1 MPVAG
6 KLSQVVQKNH
16 MELYMNLNKLSALAL
31 VALLTAC
38 ASTQEKEAQA
48 AKEEQAHKALDELNR
63 QVRSQSDMANA
74 SAKQAAQSQKA
85 IEELNKQLKDQSDIL
100 TTTLSKAVPDA
111 GAAQRAEAAKEA
123 ERRKAVETNISK
135 TPDWFLQNDNNPDA
149 IYVTAT
155 EGAVDMQLSI
165 DMAMLSAKRL
175 LTQNLGELISS
186 RMTEFAT
193 QTNSGDD
200 ITLSKEIERLTKT
213 LIAEVQLNGYTRD
226 RITVI
231 PNGRE
236 YQSYVRLRYPT
247 EELKKMM
254 AKEVKKNNIM
264 ATKVRKTKAFEE
276 LEKEIEAAREA
287 RANNQSANDK

>member
-1 MPVAG
+1 
-6 KLSQVVQKNH
+6 
-16 MELYMNLNKLSALAL
+16 MELYMNLNKILAL
-31 VALLTAC
+31 TLMALLTAC
-38 ASTQEKEAQA
+38 ASTQEKEAQT
-48 AKEEQAHKALDELNR
+48 AKEEQAQKALDELNR
-63 QVRSQSDMANA
+63 QVRSQSDMANS

-85 IEELNKQLKDQSDIL
+85 IEELNKQLKDQSDML

-111 GAAQRAEAAKEA
+111 SSAQRAEAAKDA

-226 RITVI
+226 RINVI

-236 YQSYVRLRYPT
+236 YQTYVRLRYPT

-276 LEKEIEAAREA
+276 LEKEIEAARES

>member
-1 MPVAG
+1 
-6 KLSQVVQKNH
+6 
-16 MELYMNLNKLSALAL
+16 MNSNKLSAWAL
-31 VALLTAC
+31 VSLGLLTAC
-38 ASTQEKEAQA
+38 ATTQEKEAQEAA
-48 AKEEQAHKALDELNR
+48 AKAQVAKAEQTQKALDELNR
-63 QVRSQSDMANA
+63 QVRSQSDMVSA
-74 SAKQAAQSQKA
+74 SARQTAQSQKT
-85 IEELNKQLKDQSDIL
+85 IDELNKQIKDQSDVL
-100 TTTLSKAVPDA
+100 TSTLSKAVPDA

-123 ERRKAVETNISK
+123 ERRKAVEINISK
-135 TPDWFLQNDNNPDA
+135 SPDWFLQNDINPDA
-149 IYVTAT
+149 IFVTAT

-165 DMAMLSAKRL
+165 DMAMMSAKRL

-200 ITLSKEIERLTKT
+200 STLSKEIERLTKT

-236 YQSYVRLRYPT
+236 YQTYVRLRYPT

-254 AKEVKKNNIM
+254 AREVKKNNIIT
-264 ATKVRKTKAFEE
+264 TKVRKTKAFEE
-276 LEKEIEAAREA
+276 LEKEIEAARES
-287 RANNQSANDK
+287 RANNQSASEK

>member
-1 MPVAG
+1 M
-6 KLSQVVQKNH
+6 
-16 MELYMNLNKLSALAL
+16 
-31 VALLTAC
+31 
-38 ASTQEKEAQA
+38 
-48 AKEEQAHKALDELNR
+48 
-63 QVRSQSDMANA
+63 
-74 SAKQAAQSQKA
+74 
-85 IEELNKQLKDQSDIL
+85 L

-111 GAAQRAEAAKEA
+111 SSAQRAEAAKDA

-226 RITVI
+226 RINVI

-236 YQSYVRLRYPT
+236 YQTYVRLRYPT

-276 LEKEIEAAREA
+276 LEKEIEAARES

>member
-1 MPVAG
+1 
-6 KLSQVVQKNH
+6 
-16 MELYMNLNKLSALAL
+16 MNLNKILAL
-31 VALLTAC
+31 TLMALLTAC
-38 ASTQEKEAQA
+38 ASTQEKEAQT
-48 AKEEQAHKALDELNR
+48 AKEEQAQKALDELNR
-63 QVRSQSDMANA
+63 QVRSQSDMANS

-85 IEELNKQLKDQSDIL
+85 IEELNKQLKDQSDML

-111 GAAQRAEAAKEA
+111 SSAQRAEAAKDA

-155 EGAVDMQLSI
+155 EGAVDMQFSI

-226 RITVI
+226 RINVI

-236 YQSYVRLRYPT
+236 YQTYVRLRYPT

-276 LEKEIEAAREA
+276 LEKEIEAARES

>member
-1 MPVAG
+1 
-6 KLSQVVQKNH
+6 
-16 MELYMNLNKLSALAL
+16 MNLNKILAL
-31 VALLTAC
+31 TLMALLTAC
-38 ASTQEKEAQA
+38 ASTQEKEAQT
-48 AKEEQAHKALDELNR
+48 AKEEQAQKALDELNR
-63 QVRSQSDMANA
+63 QVRSQSDMANS

-85 IEELNKQLKDQSDIL
+85 IEELNNQLKDQSDML

-111 GAAQRAEAAKEA
+111 SSAQRAEAAKEA

-236 YQSYVRLRYPT
+236 YQTYVRLRYPT

-276 LEKEIEAAREA
+276 LEKEIEASREA

>member
-1 MPVAG
+1 
-6 KLSQVVQKNH
+6 
-16 MELYMNLNKLSALAL
+16 MNLNKLSALAL
-31 VALLTAC
+31 LALLTAC
-38 ASTQEKEAQA
+38 ASTQEKEAQT
-48 AKEEQAHKALDELNR
+48 AKAEQAEKALDELNR
-63 QVRSQSDMANA
+63 QVRSQSEMLST
-74 SAKQAAQSQKA
+74 SAKQTAQSQKA
-85 IEELNKQLKDQSDIL
+85 IEELNKQLKDQSDVL
-100 TTTLSKAVPDA
+100 TTTLSKAIPDA

-186 RMTEFAT
+186 RMSEFAS

-200 ITLSKEIERLTKT
+200 INLNKEIERLTKT
-213 LIAEVQLNGYTRD
+213 LVAEVQLNGYSRD
-226 RITVI
+226 RILVI

-236 YQSYVRLRYPT
+236 YQTYVRLRFPT
-247 EELKKMM
+247 EGLKKMM

>member
-1 MPVAG
+1 
-6 KLSQVVQKNH
+6 
-16 MELYMNLNKLSALAL
+16 MNLNKLSALAL

-38 ASTQEKEAQA
+38 ASTQEKEAQT

-85 IEELNKQLKDQSDIL
+85 IEELNKQLKDQSDML

-175 LTQNLGELISS
+175 LIQNLGELISS

-287 RANNQSANDK
+287 RANNQSANYK

>member
-1 MPVAG
+1 
-6 KLSQVVQKNH
+6 
-16 MELYMNLNKLSALAL
+16 MNLNKILAL
-31 VALLTAC
+31 TLMALLTAC
-38 ASTQEKEAQA
+38 ASTQEKEAQT
-48 AKEEQAHKALDELNR
+48 AKEEQAQKALDELNR
-63 QVRSQSDMANA
+63 QVRSQSDMANS

-85 IEELNKQLKDQSDIL
+85 IEELNNQLKDQSDML

-111 GAAQRAEAAKEA
+111 SSAQRAEAAKEA

-149 IYVTAT
+149 IYVPAT

-236 YQSYVRLRYPT
+236 YQTYVRLRYPT

-276 LEKEIEAAREA
+276 LEKEIEASREA

>member
-1 MPVAG
+1 
-6 KLSQVVQKNH
+6 
-16 MELYMNLNKLSALAL
+16 MNLNKILAL
-31 VALLTAC
+31 TLMALLTAC
-38 ASTQEKEAQA
+38 ASTQEKEAQT
-48 AKEEQAHKALDELNR
+48 AKEEQAQKALDELNR
-63 QVRSQSDMANA
+63 QVRSQSDMANS

-85 IEELNKQLKDQSDIL
+85 IEELNKQLKDQSDML

-111 GAAQRAEAAKEA
+111 SSAQRAEAAKDA

-155 EGAVDMQLSI
+155 EGAIDMQLSI

-226 RITVI
+226 RINVI

-236 YQSYVRLRYPT
+236 YQTYVRLRYPT

-276 LEKEIEAAREA
+276 LEKEIEAARES

>member
-1 MPVAG
+1 
-6 KLSQVVQKNH
+6 
-16 MELYMNLNKLSALAL
+16 MNLNKILAL
-31 VALLTAC
+31 TLMALLTAC
-38 ASTQEKEAQA
+38 ASTQEKEAQT
-48 AKEEQAHKALDELNR
+48 AKEEQAQKALDELNR
-63 QVRSQSDMANA
+63 QVRSQSDMANS

-85 IEELNKQLKDQSDIL
+85 IEELNKQLKDQSDML

-111 GAAQRAEAAKEA
+111 SSAQRADAAKDA

-226 RITVI
+226 RINVI

-236 YQSYVRLRYPT
+236 YQTYVRLRYPT

-276 LEKEIEAAREA
+276 LEKEIEAARES

>member
-1 MPVAG
+1 
-6 KLSQVVQKNH
+6 
-16 MELYMNLNKLSALAL
+16 MNLNKLSALAL
-31 VALLTAC
+31 LALLTAC
-38 ASTQEKEAQA
+38 ASTQEKEAQT
-48 AKEEQAHKALDELNR
+48 AKAEQAEKVLDELNR
-63 QVRSQSDMANA
+63 QVRSQSEMLST
-74 SAKQAAQSQKA
+74 SAKQTAQSQKA
-85 IEELNKQLKDQSDIL
+85 IEELNKQLKDQSDVL
-100 TTTLSKAVPDA
+100 TTTLSKAIPDA

-135 TPDWFLQNDNNPDA
+135 TPDWFLQNDNNTDA

-186 RMTEFAT
+186 RMSEFAS

-200 ITLSKEIERLTKT
+200 INLNKEIERLTKT
-213 LIAEVQLNGYTRD
+213 LVAEVQLNGYSRD
-226 RITVI
+226 RILVI

-236 YQSYVRLRYPT
+236 YQTYVRLRYPT